1 MLNISL
7 IIEKLGNL
15 NLLSDSGRK
24 LIKLMLRNK
33 KLRNIAKITEN
44 SKVEELEVDDVSGI
58 VKAIKKYE
66 MLDRKLGALFIQY
79 RNENNKMKGC
89 LVIPADHSIP
99 FNSRADVYYQT
110 TFEDS
115 WSTDIGQWHAM
126 LPKSMT
132 KCINDLK
139 GEGAR
144 PVSVMMILVDS
155 EYGN

>member
-66 MLDRKLGALFIQY
+66 TK
-79 RNENNKMKGC
+79 
-89 LVIPADHSIP
+89 
-99 FNSRADVYYQT
+99 T
-110 TFEDS
+110 T
-115 WSTDIGQWHAM
+115 
-126 LPKSMT
+126 K
-132 KCINDLK
+132 
-139 GEGAR
+139 
-144 PVSVMMILVDS
+144 
-155 EYGN
+155 